1 MAKNVFNSV
10 QGNHPSLNRFDLSY
24 THMFT
29 AEIGRLYVAQ
39 VDECAP
45 GDVWKIGAS
54 THIECTP
61 LVAPLLSDLD
71 AFAHSFFVPYR
82 LLYGIDNADGKSI
95 WEKFITGGEDGLYD
109 TPLPNWSPNW
119 SVGTSRDNQSFSTN
133 KIWDS
138 CGFPVAHTLHGSGN
152 DAYYS
157 WDPIVPYSTEANPF
171 HVSIAPKRSYNL
183 IWNEFYRDINLQ
195 DEVDLDQEDLLFV
208 SWKKD
213 FFTSALEFQQRGI
226 APALPISGKIPLSI
240 VNDGVGGMGTYD
252 TQITLLDDAVNLDQG
267 AVFSDGNDYPD
278 DYNGLTLNMIGE
290 HEIPRQ
296 GYPLVMPGAGIKD
309 SSVIRGRYGIDLSNA
324 VTFTIHDLRLAFA
337 EQRLMELDMRAGT
350 SRYTSYLSAHYG
362 VSPTDE
368 RLDRPEYIGGCKI
381 PLNVAPVVQTSG
393 TEKESGSQLT
403 AQGHKA
409 GTMTANGNEFIGKY
423 RVVEH
428 GLIMTMVSIRPKPC
442 YHQGINPQWLRQS
455 RFSYYSPEFANLSEV
470 AVKNASLFVDGTPAD
485 QDIFGYQACW
495 NEMRCKQNIISGAI
509 HDQYSYWAMF
519 RNFGSRPALNAD
531 FISLNH
537 PEEYNRIFAVQDED
551 PFIVSWSNLLDVYRP
566 IPLSGEPGLIDHVY
580 GGK

>member
-95 WEKFITGGEDGLYD
+95 WEKFITGGEDGMYD
-109 TPLPNWSPNW
+109 TPLPNWKPTW
-119 SVGTSRDNQSFSTN
+119 SVGTGPNNQSFSSN

-138 CGFPVAHTLHGSGN
+138 CGFPVAHTLHGSGSS
-152 DAYYS
+152 AYYS
-157 WDPIVPYSTEANPF
+157 WDPVVPYSTEANPF
-171 HVSIAPKRSYNL
+171 HVSIAPKRAYNL
-183 IWNEFYRDINLQ
+183 IWNEFYRDVNLQ
-195 DEVDLDQEDLLFV
+195 DEVDLDQEDLLFA

-213 FFTSALEFQQRGI
+213 YFTSALEFQQRGI
-226 APALPISGKIPLSI
+226 APALPISGKLPLTVLNPSAH
-240 VNDGVGGMGTYD
+240 GVELGSPYVV
-252 TQITLLDDAVNLDQG
+252 QHDQ
-267 AVFSDGNDYPD
+267 D
-278 DYNGLTLNMIGE
+278 
-290 HEIPRQ
+290 EIPGNLPRYAF
-296 GYPLVMPGAGIKD
+296 GNMNDPDSELDPSGLVVSNASTSGSMYPFILQDTEITHLQDGK
-309 SSVIRGRYGIDLSNA
+309 YGVDLSNA

-393 TEKESGSQLT
+393 TEKDSGAQMT

-409 GTMTANGNEFIGKY
+409 GTMTANGTEFIGKY

-470 AVKNASLFVDGTPAD
+470 AVKNASLYVDGTAAD

-537 PEEYNRIFAVQDED
+537 PEEYNRIFAVEDED